1 MSGDTLLILNLWLIG
16 LTLKMKDSFNKSIL
30 ILSNLMPK
38 FFNQFLVNVRKH
50 PAHLL
55 HAFQVNTIKSNLLL
69 MYIALIHVY
78 SFYTFIDI
86 LNLPTTM
93 MFFLFFW
100 VQTSLFGLYLSI
112 QFILID
118 LFETL
123 ACLYILYFFVITI

>member
-1 MSGDTLLILNLWLIG
+1 
-16 LTLKMKDSFNKSIL
+16 
-30 ILSNLMPK
+30 
-38 FFNQFLVNVRKH
+38 
-50 PAHLL
+50 
-55 HAFQVNTIKSNLLL
+55 